1 MTTEDAVD
9 VARVECPGKEGVQ
22 NNEQRAVY
30 WRRGAH
36 QEGAQV
42 NHVRSEGVDLGT
54 GTQLWV
60 TAARLLVFDK
70 RWTVCHSPVLGYAVG
85 IVQVGSWIPERWKNP
100 EATFVTVR
108 TSLEVPGLL
117 HGVLVSL

>member
-1 MTTEDAVD
+1 MTTEGAVN

-70 RWTVCHSPVLGYAVG
+70 RWTVYHLPVSGYAP
-85 IVQVGSWIPERWKNP
+85 GSWIPESWKNH

-108 TSLEVPGLL
+108 TSLGIPGLL
-117 HGVLVSL
+117 HGGLVSL